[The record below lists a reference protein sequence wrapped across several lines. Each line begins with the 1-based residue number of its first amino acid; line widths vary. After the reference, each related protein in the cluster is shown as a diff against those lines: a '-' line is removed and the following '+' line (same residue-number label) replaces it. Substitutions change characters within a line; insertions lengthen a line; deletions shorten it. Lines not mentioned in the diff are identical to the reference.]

1 MPRAASHTCVARGL
15 SRWGTAA
22 SQRLSWRVALPR
34 RAPPRR
40 RTAIDSSSSSTRPSP
55 SPVTTA
61 HGIAVAH
68 RLSFSLFS
76 FPSAPLSSLLA
87 PPFLP
92 CHPVCRHIA
101 AVHLWFVV
109 RVCLTA
115 TLLRFIIVRC
125 FRVSAGLLNTCVD
138 ATGFDSS
145 SVLLSPRG
153 IILTILMF
161 CDDVAVILGSF
172 VF

>member
-1 MPRAASHTCVARGL
+1 VRGEGPISMGDRGQPAPQLEGRTSTPGSTQATHRDRQLVVVDPTVPVPCHNRAWH
-15 SRWGTAA
+15 
-22 SQRLSWRVALPR
+22 
-34 RAPPRR
+34 RR
-40 RTAIDSSSSSTRPSP
+40 RPP
-55 SPVTTA
+55 
-61 HGIAVAH
+61 
-68 RLSFSLFS
+68 
-76 FPSAPLSSLLA
+76 SLLFFIFFPQRTFVLA
-87 PPFLP
+87 FSSPFLP